1 MPRTIPAACT
11 AVAVLVA
18 VVAACEPQPPGDTGM
33 EEAPQVA
40 PGQEPA
46 PGAADT
52 AVSLDVRQKEDL
64 GTFLT
69 DASGRSLYLFEADT
83 AVAGSRQR
91 ASTCYD
97 ECAQAW
103 PPLLV
108 EGEPV
113 PANPAVR
120 AQLLGTV
127 ERRDG
132 AKQVTYNGWPLY
144 YYARDQNPGDTNGQD
159 VEGFG
164 AEWYLV
170 TPDGN
175 PVRHEGGNRR

>member
-1 MPRTIPAACT
+1 MH
-11 AVAVLVA
+11 
-18 VVAACEPQPPGDTGM
+18 E
-33 EEAPQVA
+33 
-40 PGQEPA
+40 
-46 PGAADT
+46 
-52 AVSLDVRQKEDL
+52 
-64 GTFLT
+64 LT
-69 DASGRSLYLFEADT
+69 K
-83 AVAGSRQR
+83 Q
-91 ASTCYD
+91 
-97 ECAQAW
+97 QARRI
-103 PPLLV
+103 
-108 EGEPV
+108 
-113 PANPAVR
+113 AVR

-175 PVRHEGGNRR
+175 PVRNEGGNNRR